1 MEKSNVCGN
10 ISTVNILIGTFGSG
24 EDLDRCIW
32 LIRKWDLKMNSYTY
46 KCLLQAHLRSRS
58 SERAFDV
65 YSEMRRKGYKLDIF
79 AYNMLLD
86 GLSKDDM
93 VAFCFYV
100 DVFNVYSLLTLY
112 GQLGNVNVL
121 LCLFYICVYVCM
133 RISLQKD

>member
-24 EDLDRCIW
+24 EDLDRCIG

-65 YSEMRRKGYKLDIF
+65 YSELRRKGYKLDIF

-100 DVFNVYSLLTLY
+100 DLFNVYSLQNLY